1 MGASANILK
10 REAQETLTA
19 RQRTIFFVVGDPSG
33 DKHAAKVIEKLHQ
46 LDPEL
51 HFAGIGGE
59 RMKEQGMEV
68 MYNCNEFAA
77 IGLDVF
83 SNLKFYTDMIEHTL
97 KEIERRNPD
106 LLLLV
111 DCGGMNLRILGRIR
125 KMMPSLPIYYFIS
138 PQVWGSRP
146 WRITKIKRNIT
157 KMLVIFPFEEELYKK
172 HGVPVTFVGHPLT
185 KNMPASEDLPPRSE
199 FCKVYGLKNEN
210 PIVAIF
216 PGSRKQEVKDIL
228 PISISAMRW
237 LLRKRPD
244 LQFAIAQASDSLSP
258 IITELIHKEHAQ
270 DLLGKNLFLCAKD
283 QNYELLNICDL
294 VWAKS
299 GTTTLEATFF
309 GKPML
314 IYYRALWAS
323 YLIFALFKIVKRV
336 GWPNLL
342 AGYDL
347 VPELIQLDCR
357 AEQLVRYTEDLLDVP
372 ELRREV
378 SQKLLS
384 LKQQLGER
392 DYATEVAGEI
402 QKALPAAL
410 V

>member
-1 MGASANILK
+1 MGGNSNNSTKDLE
-10 REAQETLTA
+10 RRTA
-19 RQRTIFFVVGDPSG
+19 RPRSIFISVGDPSG
-33 DKHAAKVIEKLHQ
+33 DRHAAKVIEKLREKDAH
-46 LDPEL
+46 LEIRGL
-51 HFAGIGGE
+51 GGE
-59 RMKEQGMEV
+59 QMKAQGVDV

-83 SNLKFYTDMIEHTL
+83 KNLKFYTEMIDKTL
-97 KEIERRNPD
+97 EEIETRNPD

-125 KMMPSLPIYYFIS
+125 KKMPHLPIYYFIS

-146 WRITKIKRNIT
+146 WRITKLKRNIT
-157 KMLVIFPFEEELYKK
+157 KMLVIFPFEEDLYKR
-172 HGVPVTFVGHPLT
+172 HNVPVTFVGHPLT
-185 KNMPASEDLPPRSE
+185 KNLPASEDLPPRLD
-199 FCKVYGLKNEN
+199 FCDVTGLKDEQ

-216 PGSRKQEVKDIL
+216 PGSRKQEIKDIL
-228 PISISAMRW
+228 PISISAIRW

-244 LQFAIAQASDSLSP
+244 LQFAIAPASASLAP
-258 IITELIHKEHAQ
+258 IITETIHKQGAQ
-270 DLLGKNLFLCAKD
+270 DLLGKNLFLCTKD
-283 QNYELLNICDL
+283 QNYELMNVCDL
-294 VWAKS
+294 LWAKS
-299 GTTTLEATFF
+299 GTTTLEATCF

-314 IYYRALWAS
+314 IYYRAFWVS
-323 YLIFALFKIVKRV
+323 YLIFAMFKIVKRV

-378 SQKLLS
+378 SEKLLS

-392 DYATEVAGEI
+392 DYATEVALEI
-402 QKALPAAL
+402 EKVLPA
-410 V
+410 VVV